1 MSGDTT
7 ERIRRHLIGLK
18 MPRALE
24 ALQMT
29 LSRIEQG
36 ELSALEAIELL
47 LGEEYTTR
55 ESRRIKMALQTA
67 RLPTVKTL
75 SGYDF
80 SFQPSLDRNRVL
92 ALAELEFVTRH
103 QCVHLLGPPGTGKSH
118 LAIALG
124 VEAVRA
130 GKSVYMATLAEMVDS
145 MRRAEREGRLTER
158 VRYLARHSV
167 LIVDEI
173 GYLPVGSGGGNLFFQ
188 LVNACYERCA
198 MIMTSNRGFGEW
210 ADIFGDSVVA
220 AALLDR
226 LLHHAVV
233 IPMEIHTACASTQT
247 CCPSICATAQ
257 CCKAPIHQRSN
268 AAPAGHERKLLR
280 LHPAEHRNRYRVGKF
295 TPAELGKSSPV
306 LTGRPRRA
314 RRSVERTP

>member
-1 MSGDTT
+1 MCRRPCSPLSAASSLAALSNPPHQLRCKPLGSRSECYESRGQRRQAVAGATARSQRGPPRTGGLCGGGRAARRRVACRRHGSCAMSGDTT
-7 ERIRRHLIGLK
+7 DRIRRHLVGLK

-36 ELSALEAIELL
+36 EVSALESIESL

-92 ALAELEFVTRH
+92 ALAELEFVARH

-145 MRRAEREGRLTER
+145 MRRAEREGRLSER

-167 LIVDEI
+167 LLVDEI
-173 GYLPVGSGGGNLFFQ
+173 GYLAVGSGGGNL
-188 LVNACYERCA
+188 
-198 MIMTSNRGFGEW
+198 
-210 ADIFGDSVVA
+210 
-220 AALLDR
+220 
-226 LLHHAVV
+226 
-233 IPMEIHTACASTQT
+233 
-247 CCPSICATAQ
+247 
-257 CCKAPIHQRSN
+257 
-268 AAPAGHERKLLR
+268 
-280 LHPAEHRNRYRVGKF
+280 
-295 TPAELGKSSPV
+295 
-306 LTGRPRRA
+306 
-314 RRSVERTP
+314 

>member
-7 ERIRRHLIGLK
+7 DRIRRHLVGLK

-36 ELSALEAIELL
+36 EVSALEAIESL

-92 ALAELEFVTRH
+92 ALAELEFVARH

-145 MRRAEREGRLTER
+145 MRRAEREGRLAER

-220 AALLDR
+220 TALLDR

-233 IPMEIHTACASTQT
+233 IPIEGNYSVSRDHGNLSAC
-247 CCPSICATAQ
+247 
-257 CCKAPIHQRSN
+257 
-268 AAPAGHERKLLR
+268 
-280 LHPAEHRNRYRVGKF
+280 
-295 TPAELGKSSPV
+295 
-306 LTGRPRRA
+306 
-314 RRSVERTP
+314 

>member
-1 MSGDTT
+1 MSAATT
-7 ERIRRHLIGLK
+7 EQIRRHLVGLR

-24 ALQMT
+24 TLQST
-29 LSRIEQG
+29 LARIEQG
-36 ELSALEAIELL
+36 QVSALEAIEAL

-67 RLPTVKTL
+67 RLTTVKTL

-92 ALAELEFVTRH
+92 ALAELGFVERRE
-103 QCVHLLGPPGTGKSH
+103 CVHLLGPPGTGKSH

-124 VEAVRA
+124 VEAVKA
-130 GKSVYMATLAEMVDS
+130 GRSVYFATLAELVDS
-145 MRRAEREGRLTER
+145 LRKAEREGKLRER
-158 VRYLARHSV
+158 VRFLARYSV

-198 MIMTSNRGFGEW
+198 MIMTGNRGFGEW
-210 ADIFGDSVVA
+210 ADIFGDAVVA
-220 AALLDR
+220 TALLDR

-233 IPMEIHTACASTQT
+233 IAIEGNSYRLREH
-247 CCPSICATAQ
+247 
-257 CCKAPIHQRSN
+257 
-268 AAPAGHERKLLR
+268 AALIP
-280 LHPAEHRNRYRVGKF
+280 EHLRNRPTLAQQDSNTSMKRR
-295 TPAELGKSSPV
+295 P
-306 LTGRPRRA
+306 GRPKREGHA
-314 RRSVERTP
+314 SPPG

>member
-1 MSGDTT
+1 MSNTT
-7 ERIRRHLIGLK
+7 PNTTDRIRRHLVGLK

-24 ALQMT
+24 ALQTT

-36 ELSALEAIELL
+36 EVTALEAIEAL
-47 LGEEYTTR
+47 LGEEYSTR

-67 RLPTVKTL
+67 RLSTVKTI

-92 ALAELEFVTRH
+92 ALADLDFVERR
-103 QCVHLLGPPGTGKSH
+103 QCVHFLGPPGTGKSH

-124 VEAVRA
+124 FEAVKA
-130 GKSVYMATLAEMVDS
+130 GKSVFFATLAELVDS
-145 MRRAEREGRLTER
+145 MRKAEREGKLRDR
-158 VRYLARHSV
+158 VKFLSRYSL

-198 MIMTSNRGFGEW
+198 MIMTGNRGFGEW
-210 ADIFGDSVVA
+210 ADIFGDAVVA
-220 AALLDR
+220 TALLDR

-233 IPMEIHTACASTQT
+233 IPIEGNSYRLREHAALIPEHMRARHALTEPAA
-247 CCPSICATAQ
+247 AV
-257 CCKAPIHQRSN
+257 PIKRR
-268 AAPAGHERKLLR
+268 P
-280 LHPAEHRNRYRVGKF
+280 
-295 TPAELGKSSPV
+295 
-306 LTGRPRRA
+306 GRPRKETIA
-314 RRSVERTP
+314 SIPG

>member
-1 MSGDTT
+1 MSGMTT
-7 ERIRRHLIGLK
+7 ERIRRHLVGLK

-24 ALQMT
+24 ALQTT

-36 ELSALEAIELL
+36 EVSALEAIEAL

-67 RLPTVKTL
+67 RLTTVKSL

-92 ALAELEFVTRH
+92 ALAELDFIERR

-124 VEAVRA
+124 FEA
-130 GKSVYMATLAEMVDS
+130 GKAGTSVFFATLAELVDS
-145 MRRAEREGRLTER
+145 MRKAEREGKLRER
-158 VRYLARHSV
+158 VKFLSRYSL

-198 MIMTSNRGFGEW
+198 MVMTSNRGFGEW
-210 ADIFGDSVVA
+210 AEIFGDAVVA
-220 AALLDR
+220 TALLDR

-233 IPMEIHTACASTQT
+233 VPIEGNSYRLREHAALIPEHMRG
-247 CCPSICATAQ
+247 
-257 CCKAPIHQRSN
+257 RSSLLD
-268 AAPAGHERKLLR
+268 PLAGQ
-280 LHPAEHRNRYRVGKF
+280 
-295 TPAELGKSSPV
+295 PV
-306 LTGRPRRA
+306 KRRPGRPPKEA
-314 RRSVERTP
+314 QTSTSG